1 MTSAN
6 LPAGVEQ
13 LIGDRNGNLESIKNR
28 DWDAV
33 IDLATYGP
41 AWVRS
46 LGEAVRDHTQHYTFI
61 STISVYDDPAANGE
75 TNEDSPVLAYEGS
88 ADPYSITNNGEHHG
102 ALKVLCEREAEK
114 QFPDRAAVVRPG
126 FIGGP
131 DETHGV
137 LSYWAAR
144 GEMGGEILAGGNPS
158 TPVQYIDV
166 RDMSEWVVRLVE
178 GNVTGAFNVLS
189 HIHGLDEVIET
200 AALAA
205 SESTQ
210 VTWVP
215 AEWLAAQT
223 SPETWGTLLFWK
235 ANEGFLTRISNAR
248 AVAKG
253 LTFRSI
259 ATTLADTLAWYK
271 QQPKVSRSTLNTGF
285 QRNPD
290 TGDFAQVRMPWRDF
304 LEREREALAAWHV
317 EQANSP

>member
-1 MTSAN
+1 
-6 LPAGVEQ
+6 
-13 LIGDRNGNLESIKNR
+13 
-28 DWDAV
+28 
-33 IDLATYGP
+33 
-41 AWVRS
+41 
-46 LGEAVRDHTQHYTFI
+46 
-61 STISVYDDPAANGE
+61 
-75 TNEDSPVLAYEGS
+75 
-88 ADPYSITNNGEHHG
+88 
-102 ALKVLCEREAEK
+102 
-114 QFPDRAAVVRPG
+114 
-126 FIGGP
+126 
-131 DETHGV
+131 
-137 LSYWAAR
+137 
-144 GEMGGEILAGGNPS
+144 MGGEILAGGKPS

-271 QQPKVSRSTLNTGF
+271 QQPRVSRSTLNTGF

-290 TGDFAQVRMPWRDF
+290 TGDFVQVRMPWRDF